1 MPAITIRNVP
11 ESVRNKLAARAARR
25 GQSLQEFLRAELI
38 SSANELTVDELIEQV
53 RPDPESIWKLR
64 QQVSTFDAGYCAL
77 AQGSEHLC

>member
-53 RPDPESIWKLR
+53 RPLTATSP
-64 QQVSTFDAGYCAL
+64 VSAAEILDALDADRR
-77 AQGSEHLC
+77 